1 MRNLKKVL
9 ALVLALVMAMSL
21 MVTAGAT
28 SLGDYKDSES
38 VTPAY
43 ATAVDVATQLSILE
57 GVGGDRYA
65 PQGNL
70 TRAQLATMTYR
81 IATGDVTD
89 VYTANFAGG
98 AAESFTDT
106 PADSW
111 YAGYVGYAADA
122 GYLKGVGDGQY
133 KPNSYMT
140 GYQALAAF
148 LRTIGYNQPG
158 QFTGS
163 DWTVQVAQIAKQV
176 GALNGITGVDLN
188 KAISREV
195 AAQIIYNILFADNV
209 EYTPAFGYQSLGGIY
224 GTLAAN
230 EFNLVSG
237 KDGDAANIAPWGR
250 PATIWVAKDGS
261 DVTAAVTIMATPV
274 ATYTTAVTQCNL
286 SKDLGKTGTW
296 DAVKW
301 SNGGKSTTSINAT
314 ATRTDV
320 AGTAQGTL
328 TEVYKVDGKYQIVE
342 IETWLA
348 QVTNV
353 VKATYDKNGHEK
365 TKANTAFTVYDGTN
379 TPRTRT
385 WNVETEAYAKDSYVL
400 LNRSWFEAANGTVY
414 VDAFDSKINDT
425 AGVVYAPKLEKGVD
439 YDVLNITPTSPVA
452 TAKLTDFNT
461 ATAQS
466 VIGDKTYDWA
476 LKYGLGYTG
485 VGDRDKI
492 GTTYNVY
499 VDQYGN
505 LIGLVEPAAADPV
518 YTILDCGIK
527 VTNGFDPYYT
537 AKILDLASGKLNEVT
552 VAKYGEA
559 APTWRDYAVTY
570 EHHIVS
576 YVETEDGYELANAA
590 DVTGSTYSIVK
601 GTPRIVV
608 DGAVIVSDANTVYA
622 IETAEGEYS
631 MYTGYTNVPSIA
643 SSSSTFGIEVLKDAN
658 GYADLVYIDDTNAI
672 YADGDVYAYV
682 MPGSQL
688 VGEGELANGAD
699 YDTYSNVVI
708 NGEVV
713 SVRTNGYDLTAM
725 RGHGVILKVDAD
737 GLVYVAE
744 DVPYTG
750 KYTVYADNSGEV
762 IYLTNAD
769 GALKS
774 YIVNDDTIIWLIDYA
789 DNEAE
794 VGSVDDITAGASVV
808 AKIASDNLTAE
819 KIIVFTALGD

>member
-43 ATAVDVATQLSILE
+43 ATAVDVATQLGILE

-65 PQGNL
+65 PQGTL

-81 IATGDVTD
+81 IATGDVAD

-122 GYLKGVGDGQY
+122 GYLKGVGDGLY

-148 LRTIGYNQPG
+148 LRVIGYNQPG
-158 QFTGS
+158 QFTGP
-163 DWTVQVAQIAKQV
+163 DWTVQVAQIANQI
-176 GALNGITGVDLN
+176 GALEGITKVDLN
-188 KAISREV
+188 KPITREV

-224 GTLAAN
+224 GTLAEN
-230 EFNLVSG
+230 EFDLVTG
-237 KDGDAANIAPWGR
+237 KDGWNANMAPWGR
-250 PATIWVAKDGS
+250 PATVWC
-261 DVTAAVTIMATPV
+261 TADEIAVTIMATPV
-274 ATYTTAVTQCNL
+274 ATYTTAITECNL
-286 SKDLGKTGTW
+286 SKDLGETGTW
-296 DAVKW
+296 EALRW
-301 SNGGKSTTSINAT
+301 LNGADSYIDIVAT
-314 ATRTDV
+314 NTRTDV
-320 AGTAQGTL
+320 AGTDQGTL
-328 TEVYKVDGKYQIVE
+328 TEVYLVDDEYQIVE

-348 QVTNV
+348 KVTDV
-353 VKATYDKNGHEK
+353 DKATYDKNGHEK
-365 TKANTAFTVYDGTN
+365 TPANTEFTVYTEWGN
-379 TPRTRT
+379 QT
-385 WNVETEAYAKDSYVL
+385 WPYETEAYAKGDYVL
-400 LNRSWFEAANGTVY
+400 LKHSVMDDDIVIPDDEWIELRSLVN
-414 VDAFDSKINDT
+414 
-425 AGVVYAPKLEKGVD
+425 EK
-439 YDVLNITPTSPVA
+439 YEIEEIIPTSPVA
-452 TAKLTDFNT
+452 TAELTDYNT
-461 ATAQS
+461 AKEQS
-466 VIGDKTYDWA
+466 VIGGKTYDWA
-476 LKYGLGYTG
+476 AKYFEGNTG
-485 VGDRDKI
+485 SVK
-492 GTTYNVY
+492 TTYNVF
-499 VDQYGN
+499 VDEYGN
-505 LIGLVEPAAADPV
+505 LIGLVKPAEADPV
-518 YTILDCGIK
+518 YTILDCGIQA
-527 VTNGFDPYYT
+527 TPGFNPSYA
-537 AKILDLASGKLNEVT
+537 AKLLNLSTGELEEVT

-559 APTWRDYAVTY
+559 APTWVDSAITY

-590 DVTGSTYSIVK
+590 DVTGSSYSIVK

-608 DGAVIVSDANTVYA
+608 DSAVVVSDANTVYA
-622 IETAEGEYS
+622 IETAEGEYCI
-631 MYTGYTNVPSIA
+631 YTGYTNVPSIA
-643 SSSSTFGIEVLKDAN
+643 SSAASIEVLKDAN

-682 MPGSQL
+682 MPGSAW

-750 KYTVYADNSGEV
+750 EYTVYADNSGEV
-762 IYLTNAD
+762 IYLTDAD